1 MTNSMVWWVKG
12 EVHDFYKTPWFGGL
26 KGKFM
31 IFYKTPWF
39 GGLKGKFMIFTKLHG
54 LVG

>member
-1 MTNSMVWWVKG
+1 MVWWVKG

-31 IFYKTPWF
+31 IFQNSMVCRVRGAESNGEGPRF
-39 GGLKGKFMIFTKLHG
+39 
-54 LVG
+54 VR